1 MYKCQL
7 QSEQMSLDEAE
18 YADAGWEN
26 ANGDDWEHEEEPP
39 WPEADSRFFLQS
51 FSKVSVRWQNKIN
64 EEEV

>member
-39 WPEADSRFFLQS
+39 WPEADSRFF
-51 FSKVSVRWQNKIN
+51 FAVVF
-64 EEEV
+64 